1 MQQHH
6 QSSRSSGS
14 NKEQEEEEEEEE
26 AIQPPPQRRQC
37 KYNLDD
43 PGDSQVGS
51 IPENLGDKENF
62 LSFAFFA
69 CFARRAQEENAFFG
83 RVGKSGMRRGQ
94 QRRSGVGQ
102 KSRAEQKRGR
112 KGRDPPSR
120 FICILAI
127 NALKKP
133 RTTTFPCHSTITRLP
148 YPPKTLPG
156 HQLSHSIHPSVYLN
170 SIAPQTPRSNLWLSS
185 SCWYLRSLKSSVSM
199 ILQASTQTPK
209 HPPPQISTPE
219 LISGW
224 WTKGKTQTHFSLL
237 A

>member
-1 MQQHH
+1 MRWKLNESSTNRSEKKKSPKNRHESNGLYMQQHH

-14 NKEQEEEEEEEE
+14 NKEQEEEEE

-83 RVGKSGMRRGQ
+83 RLGKSGMRRGQ

-120 FICILAI
+120 VICILAI

-133 RTTTFPCHSTITRLP
+133 RTTTFPVSFNHNTPSI
-148 YPPKTLPG
+148 PPENPSRPPT
-156 HQLSHSIHPSVYLN
+156 QSFHPS
-170 SIAPQTPRSNLWLSS
+170 IRLSK
-185 SCWYLRSLKSSVSM
+185 LHRPTNPPIEFMAELELLVPA
-199 ILQASTQTPK
+199 ITQI
-209 HPPPQISTPE
+209 QR
-219 LISGW
+219 
-224 WTKGKTQTHFSLL
+224 
-237 A
+237 